1 MKKLFLSLI
10 ALFLTTGCSFV
21 KDDLEDAKIYTTV
34 YPIRFLTEKL
44 YGEYATIESI
54 YPSGADIN
62 TYELTKKQIKNYAKS
77 DLFIYN
83 GLSTEKNTAKNLIN
97 QNKNLLIIDVS
108 YGLTF
113 THSIEELWMSPNN
126 YLMLAKN
133 IKDNLSEYLTSK
145 YIIEDVTEK
154 YNDLAET
161 LSVMDADLRSIGK
174 EARENNTNTLIVN
187 DDLFKYLENYGFEI
201 ISLDPDTVTE
211 ATLNSTKSAYKK
223 KTYDT
228 LIVLDYK
235 LNDELNGIIKDNNVN
250 TINVSSMIDNDK
262 TNDDYIVQMQAF
274 IDSLRN
280 LSVKD

>member
-34 YPIRFLTEKL
+34 YPIRFLSEKL

>member
-1 MKKLFLSLI
+1 MKKLFLCLL

-34 YPIRFLTEKL
+34 YPIKFLTEKL
-44 YGEYATIESI
+44 YGEFATIESI

-62 TYELTKKQIKNYAKS
+62 TYELTKKQVKKYAKS

-83 GLSTEKNTAKNLIN
+83 GLSSEKNIAKNLLN

-108 YGLTF
+108 YGLTY

-133 IKDNLSEYLTSK
+133 IKDNLGEYLTSK
-145 YIIEDVTEK
+145 YIIEDVNKNYDE
-154 YNDLAET
+154 LAEI
-161 LSVMDADLRSIGK
+161 LSIMDADLRAIGK
-174 EARENNTNTLIVN
+174 EANENNTNTLIVN
-187 DDLFKYLENYGFEI
+187 DDIFKYLENYGFNI
-201 ISLDPDTVTE
+201 VSLDPDTVTE
-211 ATLNSTKSAYKK
+211 ATLNNTKSAYKK

-228 LIVLDYK
+228 IIVLDNK
-235 LNDELNGIIKDNNVN
+235 LNDDLNNMIEDNKIT
-250 TINVSSMIDNDK
+250 TINISSMIDNAE
-262 TNDDYIVQMQAF
+262 TNDDYIVQMQTF
-274 IDSLRN
+274 IDNLRN